1 LRRVVLGRVKM
12 LIKNQK
18 EIKKFYE
25 DEEVIAHYFKERFES
40 PVGRVLHRN
49 QVEFINKIIKKY
61 GIKTILEIAPGPARL
76 TTEIESKGYILDS
89 SERML
94 EIARKRLSERKLS
107 HRWRLIKADAF
118 SSGLRENFT
127 QMVITMRFIRHF
139 KLKDREKLYAEIK
152 RLLKP
157 GGLLIFDV
165 PNYTIESIL
174 RKGKSEKEYPIY
186 DKLWKKDEFIAEMEK
201 NGFDVLEMEG
211 NLKIYPVQAIISKIN
226 KVGLS
231 NLAEKIIYAID
242 RWRLSR
248 LVDLSLEWLVLC
260 RKR

>member
-1 LRRVVLGRVKM
+1 
-12 LIKNQK
+12 
-18 EIKKFYE
+18 
-25 DEEVIAHYFKERFES
+25 
-40 PVGRVLHRN
+40 
-49 QVEFINKIIKKY
+49 
-61 GIKTILEIAPGPARL
+61 
-76 TTEIESKGYILDS
+76 
-89 SERML
+89 
-94 EIARKRLSERKLS
+94 
-107 HRWRLIKADAF
+107 
-118 SSGLRENFT
+118 
-127 QMVITMRFIRHF
+127 MRFIRHF